1 MEGGFMTGFD
11 QAWLAVAKARNGEPV
26 SPHLRP
32 LLEAVYHQ
40 SLAHPVDSSKLKE
53 SLEDLLLFL
62 SGEGR
67 SNANCWAADLF
78 FAQTEAW
85 EGDWAEQ
92 NLPEGLH
99 DVLAMMG
106 EALHDT
112 IQAPEIAKNFG
123 CLSEQLLERLRQL
136 PDSRKA
142 KAD

>member
-1 MEGGFMTGFD
+1 MTGFD
-11 QAWLAVAKARNGEPV
+11 QAWLAVANVRDGEPV
-26 SPHLRP
+26 SPRLRP

-40 SLAHPVDSSKLKE
+40 SLAHPLDSSKLKKN
-53 SLEDLLLFL
+53 LEDLLLFL

-78 FAQTEAW
+78 FAQSEAW
-85 EGDWAEQ
+85 ERDWAEL

-123 CLSEQLLERLRQL
+123 CLPEQLLERLRQL
-136 PDSRKA
+136 PDSGKA
-142 KAD
+142 KVED